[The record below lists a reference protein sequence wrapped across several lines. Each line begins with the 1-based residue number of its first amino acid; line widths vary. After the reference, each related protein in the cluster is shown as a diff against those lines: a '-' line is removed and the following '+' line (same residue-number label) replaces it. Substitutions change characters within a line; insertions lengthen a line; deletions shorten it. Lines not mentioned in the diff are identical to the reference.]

1 MRLMSVRL
9 SRQQG
14 SRQVRVDASAAWV
27 WLSLCEERHD
37 AVWLS
42 ERVAQ
47 RVLSMSLPPQG
58 LVLLPPMLWLLEQ
71 LRPELGVLALA
82 MLRPAL
88 RALVL
93 KTRAAITA
101 TWKWTI

>member
-1 MRLMSVRL
+1 
-9 SRQQG
+9 
-14 SRQVRVDASAAWV
+14 
-27 WLSLCEERHD
+27 
-37 AVWLS
+37 
-42 ERVAQ
+42 
-47 RVLSMSLPPQG
+47 MSLPPQG

-71 LRPELGVLALA
+71 LRLELGVLELA
-82 MLRPAL
+82 MLKPAL